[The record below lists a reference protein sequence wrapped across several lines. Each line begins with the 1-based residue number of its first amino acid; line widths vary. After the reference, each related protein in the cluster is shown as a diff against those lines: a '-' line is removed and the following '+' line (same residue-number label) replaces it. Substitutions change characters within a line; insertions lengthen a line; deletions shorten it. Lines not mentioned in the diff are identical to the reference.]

1 MSEFSDRFRQLKE
14 ESGLTLKDLSE
25 VLNISP
31 PNLSYYMK
39 GREPSYDIL
48 INIANYFNVTTDW
61 LIGRTDARSSVY
73 AALDEEI
80 TNTII
85 KNDVTNISKEDITP
99 LSIFKSDYL
108 KAQEKLIELMS
119 FYYTLLHRLEDL
131 ELLHP
136 DIDYSQINDSLTK
149 NFIEV
154 LEYQIDIIEDAHWT
168 ILASTSNT
176 LFEYY
181 FNSLLRIDLVL
192 NSYKM
197 VVCRILEIDASNYDG
212 NSDQLSVIADF
223 LKKTEKYAQNC
234 ISNTELSSYFER
246 LGL

>member
-1 MSEFSDRFRQLKE
+1 MNKFNERFRMLKE
-14 ESGLTLKDLSE
+14 ESDLSSKE
-25 VLNISP
+25 LSQELGIAPST
-31 PNLSYYMK
+31 LSYYLK
-39 GREPSYDIL
+39 DREPNYDML
-48 INIANYFNVTTDW
+48 IKIADYFNVTIDW
-61 LIGRTDARSSVY
+61 LVGRTDARSSVY

-85 KNDVTNISKEDITP
+85 KNDVANISKEDVTP
-99 LSIFKSDYL
+99 LSIYKSDYL

-119 FYYTLLHRLEDL
+119 FYYTLLHKLEDL
-131 ELLHP
+131 ERMHP
-136 DIDYSQINDSLTK
+136 DIDYSQINDSLTE

-168 ILASTSNT
+168 VLASTSNVF
-176 LFEYY
+176 FEYY

-197 VVCRILEIDASNYDG
+197 VVCRILEISASNYDG
-212 NSDQLSVIADF
+212 NSDQLSVVTEF